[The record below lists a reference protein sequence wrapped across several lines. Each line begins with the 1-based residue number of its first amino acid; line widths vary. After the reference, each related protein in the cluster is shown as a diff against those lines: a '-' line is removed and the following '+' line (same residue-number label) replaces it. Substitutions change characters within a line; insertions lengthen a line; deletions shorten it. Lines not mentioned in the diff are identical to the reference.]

1 MRGLMFNFINFDFV
15 VDILCFAGL
24 CYVFIE
30 VVEIFILMNMAND
43 FQLYLYSC
51 YECECLCKK
60 TKK

>member
-1 MRGLMFNFINFDFV
+1 MFNFINFDFV

-43 FQLYLYSC
+43 F
-51 YECECLCKK
+51 
-60 TKK
+60 